1 MRLIFSVL
9 LVWLALG
16 LVGSKSFADKNVA
29 DSSKTY
35 TRKANTTQVFFGDTH
50 LHTNYSFDAYLNL
63 NYSADPDT
71 AYRWAKGQP
80 VIHPYNRARVRIDTP
95 LDFLVVSDHAEMLG
109 VMRAVREET
118 AVFEDQGAYQN
129 LKRWYSVRLMN
140 RAIDKDQGLE
150 FFSRFLPPAQE
161 VDVSHADPVKSPNNN
176 IDRVNVFGD
185 TDAIS
190 QIAWGDIIATADR
203 HNVPGE
209 FTALIGWEWSSIPT
223 GANLHRVVI
232 TPDGADK
239 AAQFLPFGSN
249 DSQYPEDLW
258 QWLADTERTTGTR
271 FIAIPHNSNISKGY
285 MFDKTTLR
293 GTPIDAEYAQRR
305 MQWEPVVEVT
315 QIKGDS
321 ETNSQLSPEDEF
333 ADFEN
338 YTFYIQAGR
347 AKFVSSAGDFIRPAL
362 KRGLAIDQK
371 VGVNPYKF
379 GLIGSSDSHSG
390 LASVEENNFWGKMA
404 RDSTPE
410 TKSSSGGR
418 LNGSDGWNMSAS
430 GLAAVWA
437 TENTREAIYAAFKR
451 KEVYATT
458 GPRLKVQLFG
468 AWEFPK
474 HAAESENFAQIGYQ
488 YGVPMGGDLTATKTK
503 SAPSFIL
510 RAVKDPKGANL
521 DRIQMIKGWIN
532 AEGEQFER
540 VYNVAWSGQ
549 RKLGANGKLPAVGNT
564 VDTQAATYT
573 NNVGEAELFAHW
585 VDPDF
590 DPNQSAFYYARVLQ
604 IPTPRNALYDSL
616 ALGLSRPPAG
626 PKTIQERAYTSPI
639 WYQSN

>member
-1 MRLIFSVL
+1 MRIITGILLIWFATGIASVSAQP
-9 LVWLALG
+9 V
-16 LVGSKSFADKNVA
+16 
-29 DSSKTY
+29 
-35 TRKANTTQVFFGDTH
+35 TTQVYFGDTH
-50 LHTNYSFDAYLNL
+50 LHSNYSFDAFLNF
-63 NYSADPDT
+63 NHSADPDT
-71 AYRWAKGQP
+71 AYRWAKGLP
-80 VIHPYNRARVRIDTP
+80 VIHPYNRARVKINTP
-95 LDFLVVSDHAEMLG
+95 LDFVVVSDHAEMLG

-118 AVFEDQGAYQN
+118 AVFEDQGPFQN
-129 LKRWYSVRLMN
+129 LKRWFSIKLMN
-140 RAIDKDQGLE
+140 RAIDNGTGLE
-150 FFSRFLPPAQE
+150 FFSRFLPPALE
-161 VDVSHADPVKSPNNN
+161 IDPSHADPVKNPANN
-176 IDRVNVFGD
+176 IDDVSVFGN

-190 QIAWGDIIATADR
+190 KVAWADIIATADR
-203 HNVPGE
+203 HNVPGK

-239 AAQFLPFGSN
+239 AAQFLPFGSD

-258 QWLADTERTTGTR
+258 QWLEETQRSTGAR

-285 MFDKTTLR
+285 MFDSTTLR

-338 YTFYIQAGR
+338 YNFYIQTGL
-347 AKFVSSAGDFIRPAL
+347 AKYVASASDFVRPAL
-362 KRGLAIDQK
+362 KRGLVIGQQ

-390 LASVEENNFWGKMA
+390 LASVEEKNFWGKMA

-410 TKSSSGGR
+410 TKSSGQR

-437 TENTREAIYAAFKR
+437 TENTREAIFAAFRR

-458 GPRLKVQLFG
+458 GPRLKVQMFG
-468 AWEFPK
+468 AWGFPK
-474 HAAESENFAQIGYQ
+474 GTAKSENFARIGYQ

-510 RAVKDPKGANL
+510 RAVKDPVGANL
-521 DRIQMIKGWIN
+521 DRMQIVKGWVN
-532 AEGEQFER
+532 ERGQQFEK

-549 RKLGANGKLPAVGNT
+549 RELDANGKLPSVGNT

-573 NNVGEAELFAHW
+573 NNVGEAELFAQW

-616 ALGLSRPPAG
+616 ALGLEKPPSG

-639 WYQSN
+639 WYQPD